1 MPLCMGTCGEAGALF
16 FAPQGNCPF
25 LWTVDTV

>member
-1 MPLCMGTCGEAGALF
+1 MPLRMRTCGEAGALF
-16 FAPQGNCPF
+16 FTLYGNCPF

>member
-1 MPLCMGTCGEAGALF
+1 MPLRMGMCGEAGALF
-16 FAPQGNCPF
+16 FAQDGNCPF